1 MSKFSTSL
9 KVGIFLGLRQLRR
22 ANRWTTGL
30 IIFIMTLTFLNLVV
44 VSGILVGL
52 IVGGNNANREQYTGD
67 VMMTTLAGKT
77 NIEKTQDI
85 LATLRRNPSV
95 SGYTDRYVEGATV
108 EANYRTRRDFDAA
121 ADTIGTQFTG
131 IDVARE
137 DTFSNISKYVIE
149 GSFLQPGESGYVV
162 LGSNLLRRFSSSF
175 GDGFDSLDGTFPGDK
190 VKITVNGNT
199 QEFTV
204 KGIVKSKVGE
214 VSMRAFVNMTD
225 FQRLA
230 NRTDLNANEI
240 AITHT
245 ASVTDEALKES
256 LVRSGFDRN
265 AKIQTATEA
274 IPQFLNDIKMAFGL
288 LGNMIGAIGIVV
300 ASITIFIVIFI
311 NAITRRKFIGI
322 LKGIGVAPR
331 AIKISYLL
339 QSLFYAVSGSILGTI
354 LLYGLLVPAFQKHPL
369 NFPFSDGIL
378 VAEPADTI
386 TRIIILLIVTLIA
399 GYIPARMIVRKNT
412 LDSILGR

>member
-1 MSKFSTSL
+1 MSHFRTSL
-9 KVGIFLGLRQLRR
+9 RVGMFLGIRQLKR
-22 ANRWTTGL
+22 ASRGTTAL

-67 VMMTTLAGKT
+67 VILTTLAGNP

-85 LATLRRNPSV
+85 LATLRANPHVTS
-95 SGYTDRYVEGATV
+95 YTARYLEGAQV
-108 EANYRTRRDFDAA
+108 EANYKTRRDFNAA
-121 ADTIGTQFTG
+121 ADTIGTQLAG
-131 IDVARE
+131 VDVVQE
-137 DTFSNISKYVIE
+137 DEFSEISKYVIE
-149 GSFLQPGESGYVV
+149 GEFLEPGESGYVV

-175 GDGFDSLDGTFPGDK
+175 GDGFDSLDGTYPGDI
-190 VKITVNGNT
+190 VKLTVDGKT
-199 QEFTV
+199 QEFIV

-214 VSMRAFVNMTD
+214 VSFRAYVNMTD

-230 NRTDLNANEI
+230 ERASLNANEI
-240 AITHT
+240 AIRHT
-245 ASVTDEALKES
+245 DTVTDDELKEN
-256 LVRSGFDRN
+256 LVASRFDRY

-274 IPQFLNDIKMAFGL
+274 IPQFLNDIKAAFSV

-311 NAITRRKFIGI
+311 NAVTRRKFIGI
-322 LKGIGVAPR
+322 LKGIGVSPR
-331 AIKISYLL
+331 AIQFSYLL
-339 QSLFYAVSGSILGTI
+339 QSLFYAVCGTLVGSLILF
-354 LLYGLLVPAFQKHPL
+354 GLLVPAFQANPID
-369 NFPFSDGIL
+369 FPFSDGIL
-378 VAEPADTI
+378 VAEPIGTLV
-386 TRIIILLIVTLIA
+386 RIILLLVVTLIA